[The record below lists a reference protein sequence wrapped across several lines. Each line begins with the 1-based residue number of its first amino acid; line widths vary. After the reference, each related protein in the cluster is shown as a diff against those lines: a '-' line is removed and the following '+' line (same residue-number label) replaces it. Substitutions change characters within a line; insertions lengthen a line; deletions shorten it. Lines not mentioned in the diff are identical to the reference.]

1 MSIALI
7 QMSIALI
14 QSESRHGRKVRAA
27 TPSDVK
33 APDPSAIAS
42 NPSLDDL
49 SRAACCVLGMP
60 IDAIDL
66 AGVLRRIDIA
76 VADPATVLLSTP
88 NLNWLVN
95 SRSDAEFREALL
107 DSDLCPADGMP
118 IVWIARLIGVP
129 IKQRVSGSDIF
140 EALKERRTRQLSV
153 FLFGGAQ
160 GVAAAAAS
168 AVNSVSAGL
177 RCVGSLDPGYGTV
190 DEMSRDDIIDTVN
203 SSDADFLAVSLGAK
217 KGQSWLQRNHHRL
230 TIPIRAHLGATV
242 NFQAGTVRRAPPWI
256 RAWGFEWLWRIMEE
270 PHLWRRYWSD
280 GWVLLRL
287 LVTRV
292 LPLAVANRWY
302 RVRCDRQPQEL
313 LIKTAQHHESVMISL
328 CGDAIERH
336 VAKAIAVLREVASGT
351 ERVILD
357 LSATRMIDPR
367 FFGLFLM
374 LRKQLKARRAKLM
387 FIGVPP
393 AIERM
398 FRLNEV
404 GFLLATAPK
413 GVSS

>member
-1 MSIALI
+1 
-7 QMSIALI
+7 MSIALI

-76 VADPATVLLSTP
+76 VADRATVLLSTP
-88 NLNWLVN
+88 NLNFLVN
-95 SRSDAEFREALL
+95 SRSDAEFRESLL

-129 IKQRVSGSDIF
+129 IKERISGADIF
-140 EALKERRTRQLSV
+140 EALKDCCARPLSV
-153 FLFGGAQ
+153 FLFGGPQ
-160 GVAAAAAS
+160 GVAAAAAGALNGVPS
-168 AVNSVSAGL
+168 GL

-190 DEMSRDDIIDTVN
+190 DEMSRDDVIETIN
-203 SSDADFLAVSLGAK
+203 SSDADFLSVSLGAK
-217 KGQSWLQRNHHRL
+217 KGQQWLQRNHHWL
-230 TIPIRAHLGATV
+230 TVPIRAHLGATI
-242 NFQAGTVRRAPPWI
+242 NFQAGTVKRAPPTV
-256 RAWGFEWLWRIMEE
+256 RAWGFEWLWRIKEE
-270 PHLWRRYWSD
+270 PYLWRRYWHD

-287 LVTRV
+287 LLTRV
-292 LPLAVANRWY
+292 LPLAIANRWH
-302 RVRCDRQPQEL
+302 RIRCERRPQGL
-313 LIKTAQHHESVMISL
+313 LIKTAKHRESVMISL

-336 VAKAIAVLREVASGT
+336 IAKAIAVLRDALAGT
-351 ERVILD
+351 GKVIID
-357 LSATRMIDPR
+357 LSATRVIDSR
-367 FFGLFLM
+367 FFGLLLM
-374 LRKQLKARRAKLM
+374 LRKQLKARRAKLI

-398 FRLNEV
+398 FRLNDV